1 VGEST
6 GVRDISLISIGFHKI
21 SESVGSCA
29 FFAFRNISDFKVFFI
44 PFVKGVYGIS
54 LMRFGTGV
62 ALYSECGFER
72 ANVKNRH
79 SKIQFFILLVV
90 IIFLATYSGPAQ
102 ATIRGAFLYNLSN
115 FTGAI
120 PFNWVGLSFDK
131 VKNEV
136 YVCDTSDGSVRIFNE
151 NGMEVYNFGEDGTLG
166 NICDV
171 AIDKDG
177 DILVLSYVPVIGG
190 MHYSVTRCDFRG
202 EPKSKVE
209 IRNLSPEFSEIL
221 PNRIIYREGH
231 LYLVDKSAM
240 KVVVTD
246 ESGLFENGYDI
257 GSLLKLDE
265 NKRAN
270 TGIVGFSVDKDGNIL
285 FTVPVLFQAFKLSP
299 DRNLVA
305 FGRRGSAPGRFNI
318 VGGIASDDKGYYYLT
333 DTLRC
338 VVMIFDKDFN
348 FQTEFGYR
356 GFGPDNLI
364 APKDLGVDG
373 AGRVY
378 VNQSRR
384 RGVSVFQIIY
394 N

>member
-1 VGEST
+1 
-6 GVRDISLISIGFHKI
+6 
-21 SESVGSCA
+21 
-29 FFAFRNISDFKVFFI
+29 
-44 PFVKGVYGIS
+44 
-54 LMRFGTGV
+54 MRRLGTRV
-62 ALYSECGFER
+62 ALYAECG
-72 ANVKNRH
+72 ATNVKNRN
-79 SKIQFFILLVV
+79 SKIQFLILAVV
-90 IIFLATYSGPAQ
+90 IALTTSSSPAQ

-120 PFNWVGLSFDK
+120 PFSWVGLAFDK
-131 VKNEV
+131 ERNEV
-136 YVCDTSDGSVRIFNE
+136 FVCDTSDGSVRIFNE
-151 NGMEVYNFGEDGTLG
+151 NGMEVFNFGEDGTLG

-177 DILVLSYVPVIGG
+177 DILVLSYVAVIGG
-190 MHYSVTRCDFRG
+190 MHCDITRCSFRG
-202 EPKSKVE
+202 EPKSKIE
-209 IRNLSPEFSEIL
+209 LRNIPPEFLGML

-231 LYLVDKSAM
+231 LYLVDKTAM

-257 GSLLKLDE
+257 ASILKLDE
-265 NKRAN
+265 KKRAN
-270 TGIVGFSVDKDGNIL
+270 TGIVGFSIDKDGNIL
-285 FTVPVLFQAFKLSP
+285 FTIPVLFQAFKLSP

-305 FGRRGSAPGRFNI
+305 FGRRGSSPGKFNI

-384 RGVSVFQIIY
+384 RGVSVFQILY

>member
-1 VGEST
+1 
-6 GVRDISLISIGFHKI
+6 
-21 SESVGSCA
+21 
-29 FFAFRNISDFKVFFI
+29 
-44 PFVKGVYGIS
+44 
-54 LMRFGTGV
+54 M
-62 ALYSECGFER
+62 
-72 ANVKNRH
+72 KNRYL
-79 SKIQFFILLVV
+79 KIRFLTLIAVTILTVV
-90 IIFLATYSGPAQ
+90 SNSAQ
-102 ATIRGAFLYNLSN
+102 GAIKGAFLYNLSN

-120 PFNWVGLSFDK
+120 PFNWVGLAFDK
-131 VKNEV
+131 EKNEV
-136 YVCDTSDGSVRIFNE
+136 YICDTADGSVRIFNE
-151 NGMEVYNFGEDGTLG
+151 NGMEVYHFGDDGTLG
-166 NICDV
+166 NIYDV

-177 DILVLSYVPVIGG
+177 DILVLSYVAVIGG
-190 MHYSVTRCDFRG
+190 TNYSITRCDFRG

-209 IRNLSPEFSEIL
+209 IRNLPSEFSGIL
-221 PNRIIYREGH
+221 PNRIVYREGH

-246 ESGLFENGYDI
+246 NNGLFENGYDI
-257 GSLLKLDE
+257 ASILKLDE

-364 APKDLGVDG
+364 APKDLGVDST
-373 AGRVY
+373 GRVY

-384 RGVSVFQIIY
+384 RGVSVFKIIY